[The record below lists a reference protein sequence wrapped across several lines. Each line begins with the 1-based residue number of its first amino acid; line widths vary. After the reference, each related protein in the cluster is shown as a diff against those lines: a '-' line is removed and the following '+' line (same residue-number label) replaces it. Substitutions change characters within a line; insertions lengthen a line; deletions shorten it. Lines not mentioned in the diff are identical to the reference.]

1 MFSSDLGI
9 APHPQ
14 IFTLLI
20 RNRQTSITISITHDR
35 NHYSIS
41 HYVPD
46 IRCSVRCL
54 NNLEKFQGW
63 FQRIP
68 TTRGGLPIGIMEI
81 LVKGDALV
89 MFFAQVWQF
98 RDREHRM
105 RVSS

>member
-1 MFSSDLGI
+1 MR
-9 APHPQ
+9 AP
-14 IFTLLI
+14 
-20 RNRQTSITISITHDR
+20 
-35 NHYSIS
+35 
-41 HYVPD
+41 

-54 NNLEKFQGW
+54 GNLEKFQGW

-68 TTRGGLPIGIMEI
+68 TTRGGIPIGIMEI